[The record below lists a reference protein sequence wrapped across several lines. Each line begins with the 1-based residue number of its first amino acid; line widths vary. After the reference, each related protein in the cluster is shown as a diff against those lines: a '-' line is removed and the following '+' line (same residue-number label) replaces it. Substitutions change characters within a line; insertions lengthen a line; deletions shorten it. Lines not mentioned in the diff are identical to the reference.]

1 MDERIAHSLNEAYLY
16 LMATHC
22 ASCGDGPLHGE
33 GGEIVDS
40 DDKNQDQVKVA
51 VKAACRSCFDIQIY
65 TFVIPADR
73 AQIDADQPHRINSS
87 TQPSQMIDVASWI
100 TLYQML
106 CESANRESNKT
117 QARNFRIEAG
127 YCLEEALKFYVEG
140 NDLPPETAFFLEPS
154 RERLRKHPEQFSRSR
169 LINFLAALPNESN
182 R

>member
-1 MDERIAHSLNEAYLY
+1 MDELIAHSLNEAYLY
-16 LMATHC
+16 LMVTHC

-40 DDKNQDQVKVA
+40 DDKNQNQVKVA

-65 TFVIPADR
+65 NFVISAEHT
-73 AQIDADQPHRINSS
+73 QIDADQPNRISS
-87 TQPSQMIDVASWI
+87 TTKPSHVIDVSSWI

-117 QARNFRIEAG
+117 KARNFRIEAG

-140 NDLPPETAFFLEPS
+140 NDLPPDAAFFLESS
-154 RERLRKHPEQFSRSR
+154 RERLKNNPEQFSRSR
-169 LINFLAALPNESN
+169 LINLHAALPSPSTG
-182 R
+182 